1 FYRWLFGCIGGF
13 MLASFGLMAWNA
25 RTAHPSPA
33 IFIGSILGLC
43 IVYFGG
49 ILALLCWFRLRE
61 SSLRREEGQGRKRS
75 PAFEYRSAVMF
86 CGWPLI
92 HIRIGGS
99 FANPAAVKAWIAVGD
114 RAVGGL
120 FAFGGLAMAPVAIG
134 GISVGL
140 VSFGG

>member
-1 FYRWLFGCIGGF
+1 
-13 MLASFGLMAWNA
+13 
-25 RTAHPSPA
+25 
-33 IFIGSILGLC
+33 
-43 IVYFGG
+43 
-49 ILALLCWFRLRE
+49 
-61 SSLRREEGQGRKRS
+61 
-75 PAFEYRSAVMF
+75 MF

-134 GISVGL
+134 GISLGL
-140 VSFGG
+140 VSFGGLAAGLISFGGFSLGAFAVGGPAIGGGALRGCAGAWEAAGGGGGLVWGFAPGAPGYGAHPAHE